1 MFGWFKKHTAPAAE
15 IDIFDFAP
23 IVPGV
28 TASNAHSFRRK
39 ADQTACESHLED
51 VLQAARSVS

>member
-1 MFGWFKKHTAPAAE
+1 MFGWFKKNTAPVAE

-28 TASNAHSFRRK
+28 TASNARVFRK
-39 ADQTACESHLED
+39 EADPADKESRMKD
-51 VLQAARSVS
+51 VLDAARSVS

>member
-1 MFGWFKKHTAPAAE
+1 MFGWFKKNAAPVAE

-28 TASNAHSFRRK
+28 TASNARSFRQK
-39 ADQTACESHLED
+39 TDPANSESHLKD
-51 VLQAARSVS
+51 ILDAARSVS